1 MRPFLE
7 AVRDRH
13 PSTVRILL
21 TGYADI
27 QSTVAAINRGEI
39 HRYIAKP
46 WDDQDMLLVV
56 SDALK
61 RRDLGWQS
69 PVWGAAPAEE
79 FVPIAERSG
88 LIVAIGDWVIRQVC
102 GQIKCWRA
110 AGLPPIRVSINLSPV
125 Q

>member
-69 PVWGAAPAEE
+69 PVWGVVPAEE
-79 FVPIAERSG
+79 FVPIAECSG
-88 LIVAIGDWVIRQVC
+88 LIVAIGDWVIRQDC

-110 AGLPPIRVSINLSPV
+110 AGLPPSRVSINLSPV